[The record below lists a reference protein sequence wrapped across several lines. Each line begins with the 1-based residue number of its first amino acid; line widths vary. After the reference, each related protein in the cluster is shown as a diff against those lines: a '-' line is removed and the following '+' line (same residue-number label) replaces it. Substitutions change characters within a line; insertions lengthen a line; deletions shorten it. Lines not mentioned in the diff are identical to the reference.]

1 MTVSECRAKLKEALM
16 SNPMFKKQTKS
27 GPLETARLLRKYH
40 LPRDIATE
48 IINELVNAFN

>member
-27 GPLETARLLRKYH
+27 GPLETARFLRKYH
-40 LPRDIATE
+40 LSRDIATE